1 MKNQF
6 LLAKLAEAD
15 DLVQEMSKLI
25 DVARNK
31 HLQKKLLKYH
41 DGSQ

>member
-1 MKNQF
+1 
-6 LLAKLAEAD
+6 
-15 DLVQEMSKLI
+15 MSKLV

-41 DGSQ
+41 DGSQQLEEMLTQEAMEQEQ